1 MFKFLKKDSLWFGVV
16 LALVVSGAT
25 FGVLYLLN
33 NTVLVNPQN
42 NDQSVFKLSTLYIL
56 SLVPN
61 AILLRWYLVNLKAD
75 KTGRGILLV
84 TFIFAVVFM
93 IIYYKY

>member
-1 MFKFLKKDSLWFGVV
+1 MFKFFKKDSLWFGVL
-16 LALVVSGAT
+16 LALVLSGAT